1 MDEKAPYMPG
11 PFCISA
17 NNLPWLHHTRLQAA
31 RGAPQ
36 GIVSLSGVVPAPL
49 AGRVKDKDDM
59 RRLRNHLI
67 GIEQGKEILFSDF
80 ADHGEMWTGNGPRE
94 RVTAIA
100 FSQPFRTLPV
110 VHVSLD
116 MWDMDQKTNQRAD
129 ISARNVTLE
138 GFEIVF
144 RTWGDTRVARV
155 RAAWLAIGELRDDDE
170 WELS

>member
-1 MDEKAPYMPG
+1 
-11 PFCISA
+11 
-17 NNLPWLHHTRLQAA
+17 
-31 RGAPQ
+31 
-36 GIVSLSGVVPAPL
+36 
-49 AGRVKDKDDM
+49 
-59 RRLRNHLI
+59 
-67 GIEQGKEILFSDF
+67 
-80 ADHGEMWTGNGPRE
+80 
-94 RVTAIA
+94 
-100 FSQPFRTLPV
+100 
-110 VHVSLD
+110 VSLD

>member
-1 MDEKAPYMPG
+1 
-11 PFCISA
+11 
-17 NNLPWLHHTRLQAA
+17 
-31 RGAPQ
+31 
-36 GIVSLSGVVPAPL
+36 
-49 AGRVKDKDDM
+49 M

-94 RVTAIA
+94 RVTTIA